1 MYAVN
6 QCSDPRDFV
15 SPRYQTFKVSVL
27 SSDSISSIDAK
38 TITSNVD
45 VQKVRTVIFEE
56 VKGKADISIKLVRVF
71 QNNNNNNNNKTYIA
85 PISIFLFSS
94 ALKT

>member
-15 SPRYQTFKVSVL
+15 SPRYKTFKVSVL
-27 SSDSISSIDAK
+27 SSKIIFSIDAK

-45 VQKVRTVIFEE
+45 VQKVRTAIFEE
-56 VKGKADISIKLVRVF
+56 VKGKADISIKLVRVV
-71 QNNNNNNNNKTYIA
+71 IA
-85 PISIFLFSS
+85 LCLMRMSGVSSTFLQ
-94 ALKT
+94 